1 MISFLQAGMAFLA
14 ITVAAIILWFIH
26 QAAPRKTLLAFAV
39 IAAFMTAQL
48 LLANSGVLSKWNGTP
63 PPFIAMMA
71 VTLLATCGLAFS
83 PLGLSMASSLPFA
96 MLIGFQAFRL
106 PLELLMHRAADQ
118 GVMPV
123 VMSFSGYNFDILTG
137 LTAIPAAWMVHRNSA
152 PRWLPVAWNLMGCA
166 LLATIV
172 AIAVAATPR
181 FAAFGPQQL
190 NTWIAD
196 APFVWLPGVLVQ
208 AALLGH
214 LLTWRKLL
222 CS

>member
-1 MISFLQAGMAFLA
+1 MAFLA
-14 ITVAAIILWFIH
+14 IAVAAIILWFIH
-26 QAAPRKTLLAFAV
+26 RSAPRKTQSAFAV
-39 IAAFMTAQL
+39 IVAFMTAQF
-48 LLANSGVLSKWNGTP
+48 LLAFSGVLGKWDSTP

-71 VTLLATCGLAFS
+71 VIFLSTCGLAFS

-106 PLELLMHRAADQ
+106 PLELLMHNAADH

-137 LTAIPAAWMVHRNSA
+137 LTAIPVAWMAHRNSA
-152 PRWLPVAWNLMGCA
+152 PRWLLIAWNFMGCI
-166 LLATIV
+166 LLANIV
-172 AIAVAATPR
+172 TIAVAATPR

-190 NTWIAD
+190 NVWIAD

-214 LLTWRKLL
+214 LLTWRKLGNYFPAR
-222 CS
+222 

>member
-1 MISFLQAGMAFLA
+1 
-14 ITVAAIILWFIH
+14 
-26 QAAPRKTLLAFAV
+26 
-39 IAAFMTAQL
+39 
-48 LLANSGVLSKWNGTP
+48 
-63 PPFIAMMA
+63 
-71 VTLLATCGLAFS
+71 
-83 PLGLSMASSLPFA
+83 
-96 MLIGFQAFRL
+96 
-106 PLELLMHRAADQ
+106 
-118 GVMPV
+118 
-123 VMSFSGYNFDILTG
+123 MSFSGYNFDILTG
-137 LTAIPAAWMVHRNSA
+137 LTAIPVAWMVHRNSA
-152 PRWLPVAWNLMGCA
+152 PHWLLIAWNVMGCA